1 MTRVIT
7 PWSSCVRI
15 PRSDTEEAL
24 SLDQQHSNSILAIT
38 DGHSPLLWSFLV
50 LVTNVLASRKIQN
63 PRASLLVFMKKN
75 TRTNSS
81 ERHDDED
88 DSVLLVL
95 VLLRVTFIQM
105 LILMMLI
112 LEWFINY
119 CISVM
124 LLIVEDDCRYYA
136 YHLFAQEF
144 IIRGMADST
153 SLVAKRGGV
162 LEWNGSCDND
172 AQSPT
177 WWLSLLKT
185 KDNRRGRENKR
196 R

>member
-1 MTRVIT
+1 MRVIT
-7 PWSSCVRI
+7 RSSCVRV

-24 SLDQQHSNSILAIT
+24 SLYQQHSNILAIT

-95 VLLRVTFIQM
+95 VLLRVTSIQM

-112 LEWFINY
+112 LEWIINY

-124 LLIVEDDCRYYA
+124 LLIFEDDCRYYA

-144 IIRGMADST
+144 IIRGMADS

-162 LEWNGSCDND
+162 LEWNGSNDND

-177 WWLSLLKT
+177 W

-196 R
+196 RRWR